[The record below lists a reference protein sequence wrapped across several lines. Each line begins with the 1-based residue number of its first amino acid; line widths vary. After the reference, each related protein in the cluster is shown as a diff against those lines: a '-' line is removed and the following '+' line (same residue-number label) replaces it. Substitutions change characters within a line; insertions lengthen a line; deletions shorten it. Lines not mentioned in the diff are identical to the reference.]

1 MAKTAAR
8 ARGQHDSVDG
18 VDTHCSDTLTWHHTG
33 NAGNVP
39 QIPLFFG
46 SAVISGVIGAMGK
59 EIFMKF
65 STRFLM
71 LAALLAAG
79 HFAVPA
85 ALAQAQSPL
94 QGSPAPVV
102 SDQRIEAT
110 AAALERVAS
119 LQQTYRQRLSEATE
133 QADKERIVA
142 EANGALTKAVT
153 DQGLSVEEYAS
164 ILQAAQNDPALRG
177 KIIERIHQPGK

>member
-1 MAKTAAR
+1 
-8 ARGQHDSVDG
+8 
-18 VDTHCSDTLTWHHTG
+18 
-33 NAGNVP
+33 
-39 QIPLFFG
+39 
-46 SAVISGVIGAMGK
+46 
-59 EIFMKF
+59 MKF
-65 STRFLM
+65 STRFAL

-79 HFAVPA
+79 QFAIPPVSVK
-85 ALAQAQSPL
+85 AQSPL
-94 QGSPAPVV
+94 PGSPAPTL
-102 SDQRIEAT
+102 SDQKIEAT

-119 LQQTYRQRLSEATE
+119 LQQTYRQRLSEVTE

-177 KIIERIHQPGK
+177 KIIERIHSPGK

>member
-1 MAKTAAR
+1 
-8 ARGQHDSVDG
+8 
-18 VDTHCSDTLTWHHTG
+18 
-33 NAGNVP
+33 
-39 QIPLFFG
+39 
-46 SAVISGVIGAMGK
+46 
-59 EIFMKF
+59 MKF

-85 ALAQAQSPL
+85 ALAQAQPPL
-94 QGSPAPVV
+94 GSPAPVV
-102 SDQRIEAT
+102 SDQKIEAT

-177 KIIERIHQPGK
+177 KIIGRIHQPGK